1 VTVLRIG
8 VFGRGRLGG
17 AIGELARAEPGV
29 ELVWSCGRDSPPR
42 EEVDVAIDA
51 STAAAV
57 DDHLGWCLERGSAL
71 LIGTTGWSSA
81 GLPERV
87 GGRIGVVLAPNFSLT
102 VAFYARLT
110 GLVARYAALSPDRD
124 PYVIEHHHAKKL
136 DAPSGTARLLAEEV
150 LAACPRKTEWVMP
163 ARGERVEAH
172 QLCVSSVRAGH
183 TYSSHVVGI
192 DSPGEVLE
200 LHHAARSARPY
211 AEGALA
217 AARWIA
223 GRKGVHTM
231 GEVAAEILRPVLS
244 PEPGGA
250 SS

>member
-1 VTVLRIG
+1 VRPLTLGI
-8 VFGRGRLGG
+8 FGGGRLGG
-17 AIGELARAEPGV
+17 AIAEVARSAGAIEV
-29 ELVWSCGRDSPPR
+29 LWVAGRDTTPF
-42 EEVDVAIDA
+42 ETVDVAIDA
-51 STAAAV
+51 STASAV
-57 DDHLGWCLERGSAL
+57 DDHLAWCLERGSAF
-71 LIGTTGWSSA
+71 LIGTTGWQGE
-81 GLPERV
+81 GLGERV
-87 GGRIGVVLAPNFSLT
+87 AGRIGVVVAPNFSLG
-102 VAFYARLT
+102 VALYASLT
-110 GLVARYAALSPDRD
+110 RFLARYAALSPDRD
-124 PYVIEHHHAKKL
+124 PYVVEHHHARKL
-136 DAPSGTARLLAEEV
+136 DAPSGTARLLAREI
-150 LAACPRKTEWVMP
+150 LAACPRKTEWVIP

-231 GEVAAEILRPVLS
+231 GDVAAEILRPVLS